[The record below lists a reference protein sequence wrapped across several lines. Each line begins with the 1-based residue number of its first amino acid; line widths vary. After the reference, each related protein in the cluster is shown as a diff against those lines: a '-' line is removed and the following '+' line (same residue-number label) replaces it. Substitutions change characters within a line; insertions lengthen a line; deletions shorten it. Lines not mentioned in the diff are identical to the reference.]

1 MTTVLV
7 LCERDVELCGCCFQ
21 VKHKEV
27 ADFLGGR
34 LYDCVIKFNEAIP

>member
-1 MTTVLV
+1 
-7 LCERDVELCGCCFQ
+7 

-27 ADFLGGR
+27 ADFLGGH

>member
-1 MTTVLV
+1 
-7 LCERDVELCGCCFQ
+7 